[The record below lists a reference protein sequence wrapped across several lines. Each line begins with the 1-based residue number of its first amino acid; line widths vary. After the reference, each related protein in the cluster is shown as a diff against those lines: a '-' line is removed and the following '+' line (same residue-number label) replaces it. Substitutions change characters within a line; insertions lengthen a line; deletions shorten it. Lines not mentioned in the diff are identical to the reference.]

1 MPASTLRH
9 TSREIV
15 PFEPGVELLRDMV
28 IFDLETTGLSPA
40 SDDIIQIAALRMVDG
55 TIRPRD
61 RFSTFVKPGR
71 PIDPFITGLTGITDD
86 DVRDAPTAAD
96 AVGRFSAF
104 CARSLLVAHNGHA
117 FDIPFLQQAATANRR
132 VRYIDSMHLSWQVW
146 GRSRGISH
154 SLDGVVAR
162 LRVDSGDVRRH
173 DARGDVELLA
183 RCVQKL
189 LGRMADPGGGYK
201 LSVYE
206 CSLPGA
212 GSS

>member
-1 MPASTLRH
+1 MN
-9 TSREIV
+9 REIV
-15 PFEPGVELLRDMV
+15 PFNPGIELVRDMV
-28 IFDLETTGLSPA
+28 VFDLETTGLSPA

-55 TIRPRD
+55 SIRSRE
-61 RFSTFVKPGR
+61 RFSTFVKPAR

-86 DVRDAPTAAD
+86 DVRDAPTAAHAID
-96 AVGRFSAF
+96 RFAQF
-104 CARSLLVAHNGHA
+104 CDRSLLVAHNGHA
-117 FDIPFLQQAATANRR
+117 FDIPFLQQAGAMKRRSRRR
-132 VRYIDSMHLSWQVW
+132 VRYIDSMHLSWQIW

-162 LRVDSGDVRRH
+162 LRVDSDDIRRH

-189 LGRMADPGGGYK
+189 LSRMAKPGGGYK

-206 CSLPGA
+206 CSLPGD
-212 GSS
+212 GLF